1 MIDFVC
7 ATNNSIVLEK
17 NLKRSVLFKQKH
29 LILQEGYSNVPKA
42 YNKAMKETKGKIIC
56 FLHQDVFL
64 PNDWENNLLLSL
76 KKLEKIDKDW
86 GVLGVAGVIPNNYNG
101 KQYVGHLLDRGSE
114 WGSYAGL
121 PMKVQTLDELLLI
134 IKNDNSLKF
143 DENIPTNHL
152 YGADICM
159 QAQAIGKNCYSINA
173 YCHHN
178 SATQTLPENFH
189 PAAEYFYKKWSSSL
203 PIFTTCVTFSKD
215 GVTCP

>member
-7 ATNNSIVLEK
+7 ATNNETVLK
-17 NLKRSVLFKQKH
+17 NNLKKSILFKQKH
-29 LILQEGYSNVPKA
+29 FILQKGYTNVPKA
-42 YNKAMKETKGKIIC
+42 YNEAMKGSKEKIIC

-64 PNDWENNLLLSL
+64 PNDWENNFLLSL

-86 GVLGVAGVIPNNYNG
+86 GVIGVAGVILKDKERKYLG
-101 KQYVGHLLDRGSE
+101 YLLDRGSE
-114 WGSYAGL
+114 WGTPTNL
-121 PMKVQTLDELLLI
+121 PSKVQTLDELLLI

-159 QAQAIGKNCYSINA
+159 QSQTMNKNCYAINA

-178 SATQTLPENFH
+178 SSTHSLPESFE
-189 PAAEYFYKKWSSSL
+189 PAAKYFHKKWKSFL
-203 PIFTTCVTFSKD
+203 PITTTCTAFD
-215 GVTCP
+215 